1 MNECH
6 AHIEITGFVMCTF
19 ARSETL
25 QSRTAHCD
33 VIKTSP
39 LRENIEMERYT

>member
-6 AHIEITGFVMCTF
+6 AHIEITGFVLCTF